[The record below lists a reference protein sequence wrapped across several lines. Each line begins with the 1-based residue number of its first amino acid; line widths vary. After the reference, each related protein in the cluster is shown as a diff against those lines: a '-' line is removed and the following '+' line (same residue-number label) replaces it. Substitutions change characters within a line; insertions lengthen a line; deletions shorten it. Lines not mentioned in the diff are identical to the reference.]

1 MWVSGIWVFFV
12 STDQIRSIQWVV
24 GSLISVFCNP
34 FELVVQTL
42 LHHFSDWYVDA
53 LFAEFYLGSVYAS
66 CPCDQLLNFW
76 LWSMGIHPFKLSND
90 LAVVRL

>member
-24 GSLISVFCNP
+24 GSLISIFCNP

-53 LFAEFYLGSVYAS
+53 LFAEFYLGSVYTKTIIKMETQINLA
-66 CPCDQLLNFW
+66 
-76 LWSMGIHPFKLSND
+76 KLT
-90 LAVVRL
+90 A

>member
-1 MWVSGIWVFFV
+1 MWGSGIWVYL
-12 STDQIRSIQWVV
+12 SQQDQIRSIQWVV
-24 GSLISVFCNP
+24 RSLISIFCNP

-42 LHHFSDWYVDA
+42 LHHFFDWNVDA

-66 CPCDQLLNFW
+66 CHYDRLLNFW

-90 LAVVRL
+90 LAAVRL